1 MKAIQTISLVV
12 IYIVIISISL
22 YIQGTFDSNKN
33 TVDIDVA
40 IPDNIEIEEVKYTDG
55 VDKKTDISHAKL
67 IILNKEYIKP
77 AVLDKININQL

>member
-1 MKAIQTISLVV
+1 MKAIQTISLIV

-22 YIQGTFDSNKN
+22 YIQGTFDSNKSN
-33 TVDIDVA
+33 ADIDVE
-40 IPDNIEIEEVKYTDG
+40 IPANIEIEEVKQVDG

-67 IILNKEYIKP
+67 IILNKDYIKP